1 MTVHAPANSDVLR
14 VAAVQC
20 KNVVGDLAGNAK
32 RILEGMQWAESEGAD
47 VVVFPELALTGYP
60 ILDLASRNEFVDA
73 ALAALFALA
82 EQSGSTPAVIG
93 TIDRVPPRR
102 SWDTRDRNVAI
113 SAAVLCDG
121 ELRGMYHKTLLPNY
135 EVFNEA
141 RNFAP
146 GAMPDKLWRIGEA
159 TAGIAICEDAW
170 SGDGPPETQAAAG
183 ARILL
188 VPNASPFHLEKPSGR
203 QDLASQVAKRTG
215 CPFVYVNSVGGQDE
229 LVFDGGSLIVGAN
242 GQLLYRAQQFETER
256 FCVDV
261 PLGPPRAVTGK
272 PTTVHSRPRPPRP
285 VEPTPPSPPQISGDE
300 QVWCALV
307 VGTRDFVRK
316 NGATTAVL
324 GLSGG
329 IDAAVTAAVAAEAL
343 GPENVLGVA
352 MPAPESPPEELEL
365 AQEVARNLGIDFHVI
380 GLGGVTAS
388 IERGLGR
395 LLDEEPLPGTREA
408 LDARARAT
416 LLWAIAERLGHL
428 PLATGNKS
436 ELSIGSATL
445 GGDMSGAFAPLKD
458 VPKTLLYRLARS
470 RNQQDHVIPD
480 AIIEREPTVQADE
493 THDLPDYEVL
503 DPIVQ
508 RYLEGGESLDQ
519 MVADGFDPAV
529 VRGVLQLVDDAE
541 FKRRQTPP
549 GVKVT
554 ARAFGQDLSLPLA
567 NAWRPFRADEA
578 ELINPGAEAGP
589 APWVEEE
596 VPLPEDTPFFEIE
609 TERADPELSD
619 GAAARAAV
627 PEQTEPAA

>member
-1 MTVHAPANSDVLR
+1 MTSPGHDPDTLR

-20 KNVVGDLAGNAK
+20 LNVVGDLAGNAE
-32 RILEGMQWAESEGAD
+32 RILDGMQWAEAEGAD

-60 ILDLASRNEFVDA
+60 LLDLAARDDFVDA
-73 ALAALFALA
+73 ALAALFTLA
-82 EQSGSTPAVIG
+82 DQSGSTPAVIG

-102 SWDTRDRNVAI
+102 SWDVRERDVAI
-113 SAAVLCDG
+113 SAAVVCDG

-146 GAMPDKLWRIGEA
+146 GNMPDKLWRIGEA
-159 TAGIAICEDAW
+159 IAGIAICEDAW
-170 SGDGPPETQAAAG
+170 SGDGPPEAQAAAG

-188 VPNASPFHLEKPSGR
+188 VPNASPFHLEKPGGR
-203 QDLASQVAKRTG
+203 LELASQVAKRTG

-229 LVFDGGSLIVGAN
+229 LVFDGGSLIVDAKGE
-242 GQLLYRAQQFETER
+242 LLYRAHQFEPER
-256 FCVDV
+256 FWVDV
-261 PLGPPRAVTGK
+261 PLGPPRDVTHK

-285 VEPTPPSPPQISGDE
+285 VEPPPECAPLMSSDE

-307 VGTRDFVRK
+307 TGTRDFVRK

-329 IDAAVTAAVAAEAL
+329 IDAAVTAAVAAEAI

-352 MPAPESPPEELEL
+352 MPAPETQPEELEL

-380 GLGGVTAS
+380 GLGGVTAA

-395 LLDEEPLPGTREA
+395 MLDEESLPGTREA

-416 LLWAIAERLGHL
+416 LIWAVADRLGHL

-436 ELSIGSATL
+436 ELSIGSAAL

-458 VPKTLLYRLARS
+458 VPKSLLYRLARV
-470 RNQQDHVIPD
+470 RNEQGHVIPD
-480 AIIEREPTVQADE
+480 EIIERAPTVQEDDV
-493 THDLPDYEVL
+493 HDLPDYDVL

-508 RYLEGGESLDQ
+508 RYLEGGESLDEL
-519 MVADGFDPAV
+519 VAAGFDPAT
-529 VRGVLQLVDDAE
+529 VRGILQLVDDAE

-554 ARAFGQDLSLPLA
+554 ARAFGQDLSVPLA

-578 ELINPGAEAGP
+578 ELVTPEAEAGP
-589 APWVEEE
+589 PRWSE
-596 VPLPEDTPFFEIE
+596 VDIPALDERE
-609 TERADPELSD
+609 TEERPT
-619 GAAARAAV
+619 V
-627 PEQTEPAA
+627 PEPS

>member
-1 MTVHAPANSDVLR
+1 MTTGHDPDTRR
-14 VAAVQC
+14 VACVQLE
-20 KNVVGDLAGNAK
+20 NVGGDLVGNPQ
-32 RILEGMQWAESEGAD
+32 RILDGMQWAEREAAD

-73 ALAALFALA
+73 ALSALFALA
-82 EQSGSTPAVIG
+82 AQSGATPAVIG

-102 SWDTRDRNVAI
+102 SWDVRARDVAI

-146 GAMPDKLWRIGEA
+146 GTTPDRLWRIGEA

-170 SGDGPPETQAAAG
+170 SGDGPPEAQAAAG

-188 VPNASPFHLEKPSGR
+188 VPNASPFHLEKPDGR
-203 QDLASQVAKRTG
+203 QELAAQVAKRTG

-229 LVFDGGSLIVGAN
+229 LVFDGGSLIVDAQGE
-242 GQLLYRAQQFETER
+242 LLYRAQQFDTER

-261 PLGPPRAVTGK
+261 PLGASRAVTTQ

-285 VEPTPPSPPQISGDE
+285 VEPPPRSPAQISGDE

-307 VGTRDFVRK
+307 VGTRDFIRK

-329 IDAAVTAAVAAEAL
+329 IDAAVTAAVAADAL

-352 MPAPESPPEELEL
+352 MPSPDSPPEELEL
-365 AQEVARNLGIDFHVI
+365 AQELARNLGIDFRVI

-395 LLDEEPLPGTREA
+395 LLDEEALPGTREA

-416 LLWAIAERLGHL
+416 LIWAVADRLGHL

-436 ELSIGSATL
+436 ELSIGSAAL

-470 RNQQDHVIPD
+470 RNEREDHVIPD
-480 AIIEREPTVQADE
+480 AIIERASTVEEDE
-493 THDLPDYEVL
+493 AHDLPPYEIL

-508 RYLEGGESLDQ
+508 RYLEGGES
-519 MVADGFDPAV
+519 
-529 VRGVLQLVDDAE
+529 
-541 FKRRQTPP
+541 
-549 GVKVT
+549 
-554 ARAFGQDLSLPLA
+554 
-567 NAWRPFRADEA
+567 
-578 ELINPGAEAGP
+578 
-589 APWVEEE
+589 
-596 VPLPEDTPFFEIE
+596 
-609 TERADPELSD
+609 
-619 GAAARAAV
+619 
-627 PEQTEPAA
+627 

>member
-1 MTVHAPANSDVLR
+1 MTNAPAAPEVLK
-14 VAAVQC
+14 VAAVQLE
-20 KNVVGDLAGNAK
+20 NVVGDLEGNAS
-32 RILEGMQWAESEGAD
+32 RILEGMRWAEAECAD

-60 ILDLASRNEFVDA
+60 VRDLAQRNDFVDG

-93 TIDRVPPRR
+93 TVDRVPPRR
-102 SWDTRDRNVAI
+102 SWDTRVRDVAI
-113 SAAVLCDG
+113 SAAVVCDG
-121 ELRGMYHKTLLPNY
+121 ELRGTYHKTLLPNY

-146 GAMPDKLWRIGEA
+146 GTSPDRLWRIGDA
-159 TAGIAICEDAW
+159 VAGIAICEDAW
-170 SGDGPPETQAAAG
+170 SGDGPPEAQAAAG

-188 VPNASPFHLEKPSGR
+188 VPNASPFHLEKPDGR
-203 QDLASQVAKRTG
+203 QELAAQVAKRTG
-215 CPFVYVNSVGGQDE
+215 CPFVYVNSVGGQYD
-229 LVFDGGSLIVGAN
+229 LVFDGGSLIVDAQGE
-242 GQLLYRAQQFETER
+242 LLYRARQFETER
-256 FCVDV
+256 FCIDV
-261 PLGPPRAVTGK
+261 PLGAPRAVTMQ

-285 VEPTPPSPPQISGDE
+285 VEPPPRSPAQISGDE
-300 QVWCALV
+300 QVWYALV
-307 VGTRDFVRK
+307 VGTRDFIRK

-352 MPAPESPPEELEL
+352 MPAPETPPEEHEL
-365 AQEVARNLGIDFHVI
+365 AQQLARNLGIEFQVI

-395 LLDEEPLPGTREA
+395 LLDEEALPGTREA

-416 LLWAIAERLGHL
+416 LLWAVADRLGHL

-436 ELSIGSATL
+436 ELSIGSAAL

-458 VPKTLLYRLARS
+458 VPKSMLYRLARI
-470 RNQQDHVIPD
+470 RNARDPVIPVE
-480 AIIEREPTVQADE
+480 IIERPPTVQADAA
-493 THDLPDYEVL
+493 HDLPDYDVL

-508 RYLEGGESLDQ
+508 RYLEGGESLDEL
-519 MVADGFDPAV
+519 VAAGFDPAT

-554 ARAFGQDLSLPLA
+554 ARAFGQDLSLPIA
-567 NAWRPFRADEA
+567 NSWRPFRADEA
-578 ELINPGAEAGP
+578 ELVTPEAEAGP
-589 APWVEEE
+589 PRWSEIGIPVVDDTEIDPTVAEEIRSA
-596 VPLPEDTPFFEIE
+596 TQ
-609 TERADPELSD
+609 S
-619 GAAARAAV
+619 
-627 PEQTEPAA
+627 

>member
-1 MTVHAPANSDVLR
+1 MASAGNDPDTLR

-20 KNVVGDLAGNAK
+20 SNVVGDLNGNAE
-32 RILEGMQWAESEGAD
+32 RILDGMRWAESEGAD

-60 ILDLASRNEFVDA
+60 LMDLALRNEFVDA
-73 ALAALFALA
+73 ALAALFSIA

-102 SWDTRDRNVAI
+102 SWDTRIRDVAI
-113 SAAVLCDG
+113 SAAVVCDG

-146 GAMPDKLWRIGEA
+146 GNMPDKLWRIGDA
-159 TAGIAICEDAW
+159 VAGIVICEDAW
-170 SGDGPPETQAAAG
+170 SGDGPPELQAAAG

-188 VPNASPFHLEKPSGR
+188 VPNASPFHLEKPDGR
-203 QDLASQVAKRTG
+203 QELAAQVAKRTG
-215 CPFVYVNSVGGQDE
+215 TPFVYVNSVGGQDE
-229 LVFDGGSLIVGAN
+229 LVFDGGSLIVDAN
-242 GQLLYRAQQFETER
+242 GELLYRAGQFETER

-261 PLGPPRAVTGK
+261 PLGPPRTVTSK
-272 PTTVHSRPRPPRP
+272 PTTVHSRPRPARP
-285 VEPTPPSPPQISGDE
+285 VEPPPPSPPQMAGDE

-316 NGATTAVL
+316 NGASTAVL

-365 AQEVARNLGIDFHVI
+365 AQELARNLGIDFHVL

-388 IERGLGR
+388 VERSLGR
-395 LLDEEPLPGTREA
+395 LLDEEPLPGAREA
-408 LDARARAT
+408 LEARARAT
-416 LLWAIAERLGHL
+416 VLWAVADRLGHL

-436 ELSIGSATL
+436 ELSIGSAAL

-458 VPKTLLYRLARS
+458 VPKTLLYQLARS
-470 RNQQDHVIPD
+470 RNERGHVIPD
-480 AIIEREPTVQADE
+480 AIIERMPTVQEDDV
-493 THDLPDYEVL
+493 HDLPDYEVL

-508 RYLEGGESLDQ
+508 RYLEGGESLDE
-519 MVADGFDPAV
+519 MVADGFDPAL
-529 VRGVLQLVDDAE
+529 VRGILQLVDDAE

-578 ELINPGAEAGP
+578 ELVTPDAEAGP
-589 APWVEEE
+589 PRWSE
-596 VPLPEDTPFFEIE
+596 VDIPVIEDAGPPPEQP
-609 TERADPELSD
+609 
-619 GAAARAAV
+619 V
-627 PEQTEPAA
+627 PETPPAREATQA

>member
-1 MTVHAPANSDVLR
+1 MTTGHDPDTLR
-14 VAAVQC
+14 VACVQLE
-20 KNVVGDLAGNAK
+20 NVVGDLVGNAQ
-32 RILEGMQWAESEGAD
+32 RILDGMQWAEREAAD

-60 ILDLASRNEFVDA
+60 LLDLASRNEFVDA
-73 ALAALFALA
+73 ALSALFALA
-82 EQSGSTPAVIG
+82 AQSGATPAVIG

-102 SWDTRDRNVAI
+102 SWDVRARDVAI

-146 GAMPDKLWRIGEA
+146 GDMPDKLWRIGDA
-159 TAGIAICEDAW
+159 VAGIAICEDAW
-170 SGDGPPETQAAAG
+170 SGDGPPEAQAAAG

-229 LVFDGGSLIVGAN
+229 LVFDGGSLIVDAN
-242 GQLLYRAQQFETER
+242 GELLYRAQQFETER

-261 PLGPPRAVTGK
+261 PLGPPRAVTGR

-285 VEPTPPSPPQISGDE
+285 AQPPPPCAPLMSGDE
-300 QVWCALV
+300 QVWYALV
-307 VGTRDFVRK
+307 LGTRDFIRK

-352 MPAPESPPEELEL
+352 MPSPDSPPEELDL
-365 AQEVARNLGIDFHVI
+365 AQELARNLRIDFHVI
-380 GLGGVTAS
+380 GLGGITAS

-395 LLDEEPLPGTREA
+395 LLDEESLPGTKEA

-416 LLWAIAERLGHL
+416 IVWAVADRLGHM

-436 ELSIGSATL
+436 ELSIGSAAL

-458 VPKTLLYRLARS
+458 VPKSLLYRLAKV
-470 RNQQDHVIPD
+470 RNVIPD
-480 AIIEREPTVQADE
+480 AIIERPPTVQADE
-493 THDLPDYEVL
+493 HHDLPSYAVL

-508 RYLEGGESLDQ
+508 AYLEGGQSLDEI
-519 MVADGFDPAV
+519 VA
-529 VRGVLQLVDDAE
+529 
-541 FKRRQTPP
+541 
-549 GVKVT
+549 
-554 ARAFGQDLSLPLA
+554 
-567 NAWRPFRADEA
+567 
-578 ELINPGAEAGP
+578 
-589 APWVEEE
+589 
-596 VPLPEDTPFFEIE
+596 
-609 TERADPELSD
+609 
-619 GAAARAAV
+619 
-627 PEQTEPAA
+627 